1 MDVRLSIKRLFE
13 LSMKRHI
20 FSFLL
25 VYLLCINCNAQDYR
39 FVSINYLAE
48 QEIGRIVLP
57 QIYKNIGIEISVTPL
72 PGKRA
77 QNEAAKGTKFHGE
90 IMRIFTY
97 GRDNPN
103 TIRVPTPYYYLE
115 TMAFVKVD
123 STLDIK
129 EARDLRNIRIAK
141 VRGVKHTNNITA
153 GLNNVYDSNTTEKIL
168 KQVATG
174 FVDVALTNTIDGKL
188 ILNEHGIK
196 NVRPTNT
203 PLATLALY
211 HYIHKDNAHL
221 VDKIDDEIKRLKENG
236 QLAQMIKEAESIILN
251 GIDD

>member
-1 MDVRLSIKRLFE
+1 
-13 LSMKRHI
+13 MKKHI
-20 FSFLL
+20 LSFLF
-25 VYLLCINCNAQDYR
+25 VYLLSIHCDAQDYR

-57 QIYKNIGIEISVTPL
+57 QIYKNIGLEISITPL

-77 QNEAAKGTKFHGE
+77 QNEAAKGTNFHGE

-97 GRDNPN
+97 GEENLE

-123 STLDIK
+123 STLDIR
-129 EARDLRNIRIAK
+129 EVQDLKNIRVAK

-153 GLNNVYDSNTTEKIL
+153 GLKNVYDSNTTEKIL

-188 ILNEHGIK
+188 MLNEHGIK
-196 NVRPTNT
+196 NVKPTNT

-221 VDKIDDEIKRLKENG
+221 VTKVDNEIKRLKENG
-236 QLAQMIKEAESIILN
+236 QLAQMIKQAESIVLGN
-251 GIDD
+251 IDD

>member
-1 MDVRLSIKRLFE
+1 MKKHISAILLS
-13 LSMKRHI
+13 
-20 FSFLL
+20 
-25 VYLLCINCNAQDYR
+25 YLLCFYADAQDYR

-57 QIYKNIGIEISVTPL
+57 QIYKNIGLEISITPL

-77 QNEAAKGTKFHGE
+77 QNEAAKGSNFHGE

-97 GRDNPN
+97 GNENPN

-123 STLDIK
+123 STLDIR
-129 EARDLRNIRIAK
+129 EAKDLKNMRIAK

-153 GLNNVYDSNTTEKIL
+153 GLSNVYDSNTTEKIL

-196 NVRPTNT
+196 NVKPTNM

-221 VDKIDDEIKRLKENG
+221 VDKIDDEIKRLKKNG
-236 QLAQMIKEAESIILN
+236 QLAQMIKEAESTILS